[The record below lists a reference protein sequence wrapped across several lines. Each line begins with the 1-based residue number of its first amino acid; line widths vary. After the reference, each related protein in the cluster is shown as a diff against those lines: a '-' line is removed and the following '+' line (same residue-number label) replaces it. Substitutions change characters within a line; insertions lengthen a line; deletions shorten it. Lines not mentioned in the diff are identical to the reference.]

1 MTLASLAFVLGLL
14 VSAPVAV
21 EPIAPAQQSVQDG
34 ELDAQELEGQVAK
47 GVQDLE
53 HAVEEIEREAAI
65 TAPTIFSGLFSHL
78 TPHAVTA
85 FWIGGEHGFGKIS
98 PYKLGADG
106 APILDAHGHGV
117 PYGESS
123 KLTEARVD
131 EYGGG
136 FGVLIY
142 NINTVQWI
150 AGILLIL
157 AMVATARK
165 AKKLGSG
172 PPRGSVYGVVESIIL
187 FVRDEMVYAVMG
199 KENGRKL
206 APIFLTQ
213 FFFILFLNVFGLV
226 PDPLHTGL
234 LGTATANLAVT
245 GALALTSFL
254 VIHLVGMAHFGPFK
268 HLANFV
274 PHVPGFLVPLMIV
287 VEGMGVLIKPA
298 ALTIRLFANLTAG
311 HLVMLGLFGL
321 IQLAGAFLSTGVATG
336 VAAPVILLSIAISC
350 LELFVAFVQAYI
362 FTYLTIVFV
371 GASLHPEH

>member
-1 MTLASLAFVLGLL
+1 MILAPLALVLGVLIA
-14 VSAPVAV
+14 APVGVDPVA
-21 EPIAPAQQSVQDG
+21 SVQDAKPALQAG
-34 ELDAQELEGQVAK
+34 EQALQELESQVAHVV
-47 GVQDLE
+47 GDVE
-53 HAVEEIEREAAI
+53 HKAEAS
-65 TAPTIFSGLFSHL
+65 APSIFSGLFSHL

-85 FWIGGEHGFGKIS
+85 FWFGGEHGFGKVS
-98 PYKLGADG
+98 PYKTDVDG
-106 APILDAHGHGV
+106 ETILDAHGHGV
-117 PYGESS
+117 AYGESS
-123 KLTEARVD
+123 ALTADRVA

-142 NINTVQWI
+142 NIITVQWI
-150 AGILLIL
+150 AGGLLIL
-157 AMVATARK
+157 AMVLTARK
-165 AKKLGSG
+165 AKSLGSG
-172 PPRGSVYGVVESIIL
+172 PPRGSVYGVVESIIV
-187 FVRDEMVYAVMG
+187 FVCNEMVYPVIG
-199 KENGRKL
+199 KDQGRKL

-254 VIHLVGMAHFGPFK
+254 VIHLAGMKQYGPVK

-274 PHVPGFLVPLMIV
+274 PHVPVFLVPLMVV
-287 VEGMGVLIKPA
+287 VESAGVLIKPV

-311 HLVMLGLFGL
+311 HLVLLGLFGL
-321 IQLAGAFLSTGVATG
+321 VQLAGAAMSTGAAAG
-336 VAAPVILLSIAISC
+336 VAAPVILLSIAIAC